1 MLEIEVLNDEK
12 NELEFLIKGER
23 HTLPNL
29 LREALLKDS
38 NVEFVAY
45 TLRHPMDED
54 SKFVIKTKDKSP
66 KKVLTEALK
75 QIEGQLDEFKKE
87 IKSLK

>member
-1 MLEIEVLNDEK
+1 MEIEVLNDEK
-12 NELEFLIKGER
+12 NELEFVIKGER

-29 LREALLKDS
+29 LRETLLRDS
-38 NVEFVAY
+38 DVEFVAY
-45 TLRHPMDED
+45 TLKHPMDDD

-66 KKVLTEALK
+66 RKVLSEAIK
-75 QIEGQLDEFKKE
+75 EIEEQLADFKKE